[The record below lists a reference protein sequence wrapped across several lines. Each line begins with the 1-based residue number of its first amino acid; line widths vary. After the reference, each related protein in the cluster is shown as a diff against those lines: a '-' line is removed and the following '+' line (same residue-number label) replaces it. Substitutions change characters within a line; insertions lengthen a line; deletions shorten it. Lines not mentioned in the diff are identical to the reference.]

1 MKARPFS
8 GVWARFSFTHFP
20 AADRGAS
27 PIRPARARLLGVFL
41 AWLAVCPTAA
51 SAVAITSFAPTRGE
65 PETSVRINGSGFS
78 TTAEDNAVTFNG
90 VPAEID
96 SATATR
102 LTVRVPYDAISG
114 PIAVTVDGQTT
125 VSGAVFRVPP
135 QIHAFT
141 PGGRAGDSVT
151 IRGINFG
158 ETPAANQVDFNGTPA
173 SLVSASATQ
182 LVATVPAGDTAG
194 PITVSAYGFSK
205 TAQSSFASLVAPS
218 VAGSEI
224 LYASSVYSGGVVAI
238 DATTGE
244 PFAALIT
251 GRGAG
256 PMIADTAGTR
266 LYVLN
271 THENTLSVVDTATH
285 TILATIATDAN
296 PDELAIEASGNHVYA
311 VGSYRVTVIDTLT
324 NQAVASID
332 PGIGPDLGSIVSSGA
347 DPIGNTLYVFY
358 SAYRNN
364 KNTIHLARIDM
375 GSGTLVDSRQIPNLS
390 NPYHLRA
397 DFAGGRLIFADNGYL
412 YTLDLASGIAR
423 AAYEIGGPRSGPE
436 IGATIDPVYALT
448 LDKFFAIALSAGKQH
463 WTLPTPG
470 NARQIEV
477 GPGESEAYFSAF
489 AGNGNALSVVDLH
502 AHTLAATI
510 PADVGVV
517 SALQTNT
524 AGDRAHLLGYQG
536 ELKTIDTVNR
546 QVLGSSLLGTAGSLL
561 VVNTV
566 TADRLAVVRRQNRPS
581 FDDVYV
587 DVPFEIV
594 VQAQHAGGPTTVVAT
609 TTVNLSLAPGA
620 TGSLSGPSSCT
631 IPPGGSYCLVR
642 DLVIDTRQTDTALV
656 ATATSGD
663 VLAAGTSLPFAVI
676 GTVTPTITSLEPG
689 RGPVGATVRILG
701 ADLKQ
706 DAAIEPEVSFNG
718 VAAVV
723 VSSTDEEIVVTV
735 PAGATTGPVSV
746 RVSGQAANSPADF
759 IVLPVPSIA
768 ITGAEPKYA
777 LATEP
782 YVVTAVVSKPSPADP
797 EPTGSVT
804 VTDTNNQTSCTFVLP
819 QTTCSMTAPMSSP
832 SLVLLQATYSGDD
845 VYGTVKSNLV
855 SHHIVFHIV
864 ALEISNLIPETI
876 RAGQSSLVFVKVRPI
891 APPGP
896 NFYPIGP
903 IRISDGTNWCL
914 YGYLTAPVSDGSCE
928 LPASAAG
935 PRTLVAYSPGDS
947 TFAAAQSPPVVQS
960 VSSPG
965 GTAPLPPGTE
975 LCGFEPSPDDP
986 PQTGFVPIQQIPGAM
1001 TSLGIERSITG
1012 LAPPGVAI
1020 TSPSNTGIVH
1030 GLAVDVAG
1038 TFEGP
1043 VNTGITV
1050 NGVVAA
1056 TVGGRFLAVAVPV
1069 EAGQNDLQAVAT
1081 TMTGATATATVSVQV
1096 DPAPPPIAFEASDQ
1110 VGQVGYSPFRAAFRL
1125 VLDHLPSGTTAGHL
1139 SIDFDGNR
1147 FWDYEGPTPDAPNA
1161 YLYAHP
1167 GLYRAQVKLNG
1178 NTFAAERYIL
1188 VRDRIVQRSM
1198 LCDVYGY
1205 LRDRLAAQDLTGA
1218 RHAFHE
1224 DRRAEYLDLLT
1235 ALGVQMPVFAQ
1246 RLGTIA
1252 DGQFSGGMADL
1263 LLVRDQSD
1271 QTRSGYPMRL
1281 MQGTDGVWRIL
1292 EM

>member
-1 MKARPFS
+1 MKARPLS
-8 GVWARFSFTHFP
+8 GVSAGFSSAHFAVP
-20 AADRGAS
+20 RRDAS
-27 PIRPARARLLGVFL
+27 PGHPVCARLLGVFL
-41 AWLAVCPTAA
+41 AWLAVCPMAA
-51 SAVAITSFAPTRGE
+51 SAAAITSFTPTRGE
-65 PETSVRINGSGFS
+65 PDTSVRINGSGFS
-78 TTAEDNAVTFNG
+78 INAEDNAVAFNG

-96 SATATR
+96 STTATW
-102 LTVRVPYDAISG
+102 LTVRVPYEAISG
-114 PIAVTVDGQTT
+114 PITVTVGGQTA

-135 QIHAFT
+135 EIHAFT

-173 SLVSASATQ
+173 SLVSASATR
-182 LVATVPAGDTAG
+182 LVATVPAGATAG

-205 TAQSSFASLVAPS
+205 TTQSSFASLVVPG

-224 LYASSVYSGGVVAI
+224 LYASSIYSGGVVAI

-271 THENTLSVVDTATH
+271 THESTLSIVDTAAH
-285 TILATIATDAN
+285 TVLATIATDAN
-296 PDELAIEASGNHVYA
+296 PDELAIDASGNRVYA
-311 VGSYRVTVIDTLT
+311 IGSYRVTVIDAST
-324 NQAVASID
+324 NQVVASID
-332 PGIGPDLGSIVSSGA
+332 PGIGLDFGYIVSSGA

-390 NPYHLRA
+390 NPYALRA
-397 DFAGGRLIFADNGYL
+397 DFAGGRLIFVDEGYL
-412 YTLDLASGIAR
+412 YALNLASGVAGGV
-423 AAYEIGGPRSGPE
+423 YQIGGHTSGPQL
-436 IGATIDPVYALT
+436 GATIDPVYALT
-448 LDKFFAIALSAGKQH
+448 LDTFFAIDLSTGAEH

-470 NARQIEV
+470 YAARLQV
-477 GPGESEAYFSAF
+477 GPGESEAYFSASV
-489 AGNGNALSVVDLH
+489 GNGDALSVVDLH
-502 AHTLAATI
+502 AHALAATL

-517 SALQTNT
+517 SALRTNT

-546 QVLGSSLLGTAGSLL
+546 QVLGGSLLGTAGSLL

-566 TADRLAVVRRQNRPS
+566 TADRLGVVRRQNRPA

-587 DVPFEIV
+587 GVPFEIV
-594 VQAQHAGGPTTVVAT
+594 VQARHADGPTTVVAA
-609 TTVNLSLAPGA
+609 TTVNVTLAPGSA
-620 TGSLSGPSSCT
+620 GALTGPSSCT

-642 DLVIDTRQTDTALV
+642 DLVVDTRQADAALV
-656 ATATSGD
+656 ASAASGGA
-663 VLAAGTSLPFAVI
+663 LAAGTSLPFAVV
-676 GTVTPTITSLEPG
+676 GTVTPTITSVEPG

-718 VAAVV
+718 VPAVV
-723 VSSTDEEIVVTV
+723 VSSTDEEIVATV

-759 IVLPVPSIA
+759 TVLPVPSIV
-768 ITGAEPKYA
+768 ITGVEPIYA

-782 YVVTAVVSKPSPADP
+782 YTVTVAVSKPSPADP

-832 SLVLLQATYSGDD
+832 NLVMLRATYSGDD
-845 VYGTVKSNLV
+845 VYGTVNSNLV

-864 ALEISNLIPETI
+864 ALEIGHILPETI
-876 RAGQSSLVFVKVRPI
+876 RAGQSSLVFVKVKPI

-914 YGYLTAPVSDGSCE
+914 FGYLNAPVADGSCE
-928 LPASAAG
+928 MPATSAG
-935 PRTLVAYSPGDS
+935 PRTLVAYSRGDS

-975 LCGFEPSPDDP
+975 LCGFEPSPEDP
-986 PQTGFVPIQQIPGAM
+986 PQTGFVPIRQVAGAM
-1001 TSLGIERSITG
+1001 ASLGIDRSIAA
-1012 LAPPGVAI
+1012 LAPPSVAI
-1020 TSPSNTGIVH
+1020 TSPSNAATVH
-1030 GLAVDVAG
+1030 GRAVDVAG

-1110 VGQVGYSPFRAAFRL
+1110 VGQVGYGPFRAAFRL
-1125 VLDHLPSGTTAGHL
+1125 VLDHLPSGTTPGHL
-1139 SIDFDGNR
+1139 MIDFDGNR
-1147 FWDYEGPTPDAPNA
+1147 FWDYEGPTPDAPSA

-1218 RHAFHE
+1218 GHAFHE

-1252 DGQFSGGMADL
+1252 DGQFSGSMADL
-1263 LLVRDQSD
+1263 LLVRDQPD
-1271 QTRSGYPMRL
+1271 ETRSGYPLRL